1 MKILTTEQQEI
12 VDKLI
17 NEFTK
22 LNDKPKGGEF
32 SLLNYNALNVERDR
46 QLNGERATKAHND
59 SINALRAEVCKDI
72 AKMLEDDIRKGN
84 LPLKVVSDGGGVTI
98 GSKNGFTNNDVYLY
112 VMATT
117 ISTEFGNRAEQIYFS
132 ATGNCNDM
140 HYKTAEEVINL
151 ENFQKSLMILIKK
164 GV

>member
-12 VDKLI
+12 VNKLI

-22 LNDKPKGGEF
+22 LNEKPKYGEF
-32 SLLNYNALNVERDR
+32 TLLNYNALNVERDR

-84 LPLKVVSDGGGVTI
+84 LPLKVVSDGGGVRI
-98 GSKNGFTNNDVYLY
+98 GSINGFTNGDIYLY
-112 VMATT
+112 VMSTS
-117 ISTEFGNRAEQIYFS
+117 ICTEFGYRAENIYLS

-151 ENFQKSLMILIKK
+151 ESFQNKIMILIKK